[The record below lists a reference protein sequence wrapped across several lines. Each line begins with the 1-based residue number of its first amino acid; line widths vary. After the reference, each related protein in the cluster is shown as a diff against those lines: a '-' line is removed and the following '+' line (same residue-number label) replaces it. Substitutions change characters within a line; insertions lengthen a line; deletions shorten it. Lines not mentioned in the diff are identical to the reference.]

1 MLSWFW
7 VHNKYISR
15 G

>member
-7 VHNKYISR
+7 RNKII
-15 G
+15 